1 MQRAVSKFTADGDSL
16 ARAVYPFHTL
26 SLAGLAIGAMCC
38 PGLKAENLKEQ
49 GTPLS
54 VTRIF
59 AAEIR

>member
-1 MQRAVSKFTADGDSL
+1 MQRALLKFMARGDSL
-16 ARAVYPFHTL
+16 ARAVYPFHMS
-26 SLAGLAIGAMCC
+26 SLAGWAVVAMSH
-38 PGLKAENLKEQ
+38 PGLRTENPKEQ